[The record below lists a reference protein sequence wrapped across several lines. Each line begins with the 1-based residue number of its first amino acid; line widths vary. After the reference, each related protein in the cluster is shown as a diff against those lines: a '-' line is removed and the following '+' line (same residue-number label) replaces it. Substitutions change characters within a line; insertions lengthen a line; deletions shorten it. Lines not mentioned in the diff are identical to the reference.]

1 MNKVNSKPQEV
12 RILIF
17 GHKEFSQLMTSVLP
31 EFGVQAKFK
40 LFDAIVGSVSEIDE
54 HISSFLPDV
63 IVSAGSNAAYL
74 KSALDL
80 PVVSLD
86 CSVTDI
92 ISAVQRAAQVAR
104 SSCSLRL
111 LLRPAPHRGRHVLA
125 RPLLHGLAPAD
136 AR

>member
-1 MNKVNSKPQEV
+1 MNKVNTKSQAV

-31 EFGVQAKFK
+31 EFGGQAKFK
-40 LFDAIVGSVSEIDE
+40 LFDAIVGSVAEIDE
-54 HISSFLPDV
+54 HINNFLPDV

-74 KSALDL
+74 RSALDL

-92 ISAVQRAAQVAR
+92 ISALQRAAQVSR
-104 SSCSLRL
+104 KIVMINL
-111 LLRPAPHRGRHVLA
+111 LKRH
-125 RPLLHGLAPAD
+125 LLCPS
-136 AR
+136 